1 MEAKLQSKI
10 IKWLKS
16 EGCYVIKT
24 KPGPGISAG
33 CPDIIALYGD
43 KFIAIEVKAT
53 STAPFR
59 PGQQETL
66 SFLRRYNR
74 FVYVAY
80 PENWPTIQNEIASQF
95 LLI

>member
-1 MEAKLQSKI
+1 MEVKLQSKI

-16 EGCYVIKT
+16 QGCYVIKT
-24 KPGPGISAG
+24 KPGPGTPVG

-43 KFIAIEVKAT
+43 KFVAIEVKA
-53 STAPFR
+53 SNNASFR

-66 SFLRRYNR
+66 AFLRCYNR

-80 PENWPTIQNEIASQF
+80 PENWPIIQNEIASQF

>member
-16 EGCYVIKT
+16 QGCYVLKT
-24 KPGPGISAG
+24 KPGAGIPRG
-33 CPDIIALYGD
+33 CPDIIALYHD
-43 KFIAIEVKAT
+43 RYIAIEVKA
-53 STAPFR
+53 SATAPFQ
-59 PGQQETL
+59 PGQLPTL
-66 SFLRRYNR
+66 SFLRKHND

-80 PENWPTIQNEIASQF
+80 PENWSIIQNEIASQF